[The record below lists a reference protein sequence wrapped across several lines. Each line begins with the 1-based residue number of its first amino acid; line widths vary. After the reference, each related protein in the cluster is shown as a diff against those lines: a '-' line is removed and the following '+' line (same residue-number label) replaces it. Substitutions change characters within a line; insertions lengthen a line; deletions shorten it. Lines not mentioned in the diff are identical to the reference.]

1 MTELSGKQGAGGM
14 SWQPITAAIGA
25 LAGLATLIF
34 LFFPNLQPKPDPG
47 QLGATLSDVQLAHNV
62 SLNAFLLDRGWPTE
76 SYTDAELATLGV
88 QASVN
93 ATTTGF
99 KGHGLT
105 LSPQVFN
112 VATGQ
117 AEALQSFMNKNQ
129 SVLLT
134 PEADTDSAIG
144 FVWAGIIGLT
154 SGDYFVRITITDDE
168 GVAVRSIDSPTYHVN
183 AVGLPLPSP

>member
-1 MTELSGKQGAGGM
+1 M
-14 SWQPITAAIGA
+14 
-25 LAGLATLIF
+25 
-34 LFFPNLQPKPDPG
+34 
-47 QLGATLSDVQLAHNV
+47 
-62 SLNAFLLDRGWPTE
+62 
-76 SYTDAELATLGV
+76 
-88 QASVN
+88 
-93 ATTTGF
+93 
-99 KGHGLT
+99 
-105 LSPQVFN
+105 FN

-117 AEALQSFMNKNQ
+117 AEALQSFMNKHQ
-129 SVLLT
+129 SLLLT